1 MLRIND
7 KITGIVPEEL
17 RGPARVFHDQQMLP
31 LSPLR
36 LLSQPAMQQQQ
47 QIQPKKEE

>member
-1 MLRIND
+1 LFRKNCE
-7 KITGIVPEEL
+7 VQQE
-17 RGPARVFHDQQMLP
+17 FHDQQMLP
-31 LSPLR
+31 LPPLR